1 MTRNRALEPC
11 RALDSPSMSALPQ
24 PGDPIALLTEKLRR
38 EVVEPAF
45 ESVASSTASTLPA
58 VLLRSRRE
66 RAKGRIAEAL
76 AWRGKDKVSAKL
88 RREVEALI
96 GRWAE
101 VSFDDGFREV
111 DEFAIRC
118 ANESHD
124 RDKASEGGLAAIERD
139 YRREVVR
146 LHGSIEI
153 RGLQTSAR
161 VLQSMDL
168 VYVPLFVEDG
178 SREPD
183 VIKIAKGIE
192 VRRVPRELV
201 DDVVARHER
210 VVIVGAPGSG
220 KSTLVSFL
228 ALKAASG
235 EGDALPFVVPVR
247 SLAGRPLNEATI
259 AAVAGCDPSLVRSAL
274 EASRALVLVDG
285 LDEIVGGAD
294 ALSEPLQ
301 ALAKAHPGNRF
312 VATSRPVAG
321 VEGGGVS
328 VPGFATLRLQPLT
341 RDEVYDC
348 IERWCRAAE
357 RSLQK
362 DELRADADAK
372 RAADDLKER
381 VRRSR
386 PVERLAETPLMCSVL
401 CIVHRFLGQRI
412 PERRAGLY
420 EACTNVLLYEW
431 DRAKFPDG
439 ALVGKLDAQ
448 QKRTVLAGVAAAMHR
463 ERLAEITEARAIEL
477 MGERLTR
484 VGAHVWDAAGILDEI
499 RDRSGLLVERS
510 PGVYGF
516 SHLTFQEYL
525 TAFELAASE
534 EGIHEALVHQKDPWW
549 HEVIVLCAGM
559 AGPRAALLVRGLLDS
574 EGRGVGAPTMLAV
587 QCMETAIELP
597 VSLRKK
603 VEERL
608 ATLVPPRSDGDMERL
623 VEIGEVCAPV
633 VLRSLDRAIGDSRA
647 QAALVLGA
655 LRYEPAVATLAR
667 MLREDHKLKRG
678 IRFPGA
684 RAGLGAGFL
693 ISDIIVM
700 ALGAI
705 ATGSSIARHTLLDA
719 ASMLPSNAFWVL
731 LISAN
736 TRDVLFPTSI
746 GRAQLEE
753 LCSELIEAINQAHPP
768 KPPATPA
775 ASSD

>member
-11 RALDSPSMSALPQ
+11 GALDSPPMSALPQ

-45 ESVASSTASTLPA
+45 ESVASPTAATLPA

-76 AWRGKDKVSAKL
+76 AWRGKDKVNAKL

-96 GRWAE
+96 GRWAAAT
-101 VSFDDGFREV
+101 FDDGFREV

-124 RDKASEGGLAAIERD
+124 RDKASETGLVAIERD
-139 YRREVVR
+139 YRREVAR

-192 VRRVPRELV
+192 VRRIPRERVEAVLV
-201 DDVVARHER
+201 RHATA
-210 VVIVGAPGSG
+210 VIVGAPGSG
-220 KSTLVSFL
+220 KSTLVSYL
-228 ALKAASG
+228 ALRAVSDDPAV
-235 EGDALPFVVPVR
+235 LPLVVPVR
-247 SLAGRPLNEATI
+247 SLAGRPLDEATI

-274 EASRALVLVDG
+274 EERRALVLVDG

-294 ALSEPLQ
+294 ALSAPLQ
-301 ALAKAHPGNRF
+301 ALANAHPGNRF
-312 VATSRPVAG
+312 VATSRPIAG

-328 VPGFATLRLQPLT
+328 VPGFATLHLQPLT

-448 QKRTVLAGVAAAMHR
+448 QKRTVLAGVAVAMHR
-463 ERLAEITEARAIEL
+463 ERVAEVPVDRVIVMA
-477 MGERLTR
+477 ERLEGI
-484 VGAHVWDAAGILDEI
+484 GAVAADARGILEEI

-510 PGVYGF
+510 PGMFGF

-534 EGIHEALVHQKDPWW
+534 EGIREMLAHHQEPWW
-549 HEVIVLCAGM
+549 HEVIALSAGM
-559 AGPRAALLVRGLLDS
+559 AGPRAAALVRGLL
-574 EGRGVGAPTMLAV
+574 R
-587 QCMETAIELP
+587 
-597 VSLRKK
+597 R
-603 VEERL
+603 R
-608 ATLVPPRSDGDMERL
+608 
-623 VEIGEVCAPV
+623 
-633 VLRSLDRAIGDSRA
+633 
-647 QAALVLGA
+647 
-655 LRYEPAVATLAR
+655 
-667 MLREDHKLKRG
+667 
-678 IRFPGA
+678 
-684 RAGLGAGFL
+684 
-693 ISDIIVM
+693 
-700 ALGAI
+700 
-705 ATGSSIARHTLLDA
+705 
-719 ASMLPSNAFWVL
+719 
-731 LISAN
+731 
-736 TRDVLFPTSI
+736 
-746 GRAQLEE
+746 
-753 LCSELIEAINQAHPP
+753 
-768 KPPATPA
+768 
-775 ASSD
+775 

>member
-1 MTRNRALEPC
+1 
-11 RALDSPSMSALPQ
+11 MSALPQ
-24 PGDPIALLTEKLRR
+24 TGDPIAQLTEKLRR

-45 ESVASSTASTLPA
+45 ASVASPATSSLPA

-76 AWRGKDKVSAKL
+76 AWRGKATVSAKL

-96 GRWAE
+96 GRWALA
-101 VSFDDGFREV
+101 SFEDGFGEV
-111 DEFAIRC
+111 EQFAIRC
-118 ANESHD
+118 ANENKA
-124 RDKASEGGLAAIERD
+124 RDEAPAESLAAIEQE
-139 YRREVVR
+139 YRREVAR

-178 SREPD
+178 SRAPD
-183 VIKIAKGIE
+183 VIEIAKGIE
-192 VRRVPRELV
+192 VRRVPRERVEETL
-201 DDVVARHER
+201 DRHATAL
-210 VVIVGAPGSG
+210 IVGAPGSG
-220 KSTLVSFL
+220 KSTLVSYL
-228 ALKAASG
+228 ALR
-235 EGDALPFVVPVR
+235 ALNDDVSLLPLVVPVR
-247 SLAGRPLNEATI
+247 SLAGRPLDEATI
-259 AAVAGCDPSLVRSAL
+259 AAVTGCDPSLVWSAF
-274 EASRALVLVDG
+274 EAHRALVLIDG
-285 LDEIVGGAD
+285 LDEIQGGAD
-294 ALSEPLQ
+294 TLSQPLRD
-301 ALAKAHPGNRF
+301 LAKAHPDNRF
-312 VATSRPVAG
+312 IATSRPIAG

-362 DELRADADAK
+362 DVLRADADAT

-401 CIVHRFLGQRI
+401 CVVHRFLGQRI

-463 ERLAEITEARAIEL
+463 ERVAEIPKERAIEL
-477 MGERLTR
+477 MGERLSR
-484 VGAHVWDAAGILDEI
+484 VGARALDAAGILDEI

-525 TAFELAASE
+525 TAFELAASNV
-534 EGIHEALVHQKDPWW
+534 GIRELLSHHKEPWW
-549 HEVIVLCAGM
+549 HEVIALSAGM
-559 AGPRAALLVRGLLDS
+559 AGPRAGALVSGLLDV
-574 EGRGVGAPTMLAV
+574 EGKEVGAPTMLAA

-597 VSLRKK
+597 ASLRMK
-603 VEERL
+603 VERRI
-608 ATLVPPRSDGDMERL
+608 ATLVPPRSDEDMDRL
-623 VEIGEVCAPV
+623 VSLGEVCAPV
-633 VLRSLDRAIGDSRA
+633 LLRALDDATGASRA
-647 QAALVLGA
+647 RAALVLGG
-655 LRYEPAVATLAR
+655 LLYEPAVATLVK
-667 MLREDHKLKRG
+667 MLPEQNPVRTS
-678 IRFPGA
+678 ISFSGA
-684 RAGLGAGFL
+684 NTSLGGGATVGL
-693 ISDIIVM
+693 VV
-700 ALGAI
+700 AI
-705 ATGSSIARHTLLDA
+705 ALIAIASSSAMARRSLIQAISVLPESTLRLLSIVLDKSMVTGIYRSSPLNDGGSHVEELLDT
-719 ASMLPSNAFWVL
+719 LQ
-731 LISAN
+731 
-736 TRDVLFPTSI
+736 
-746 GRAQLEE
+746 RA
-753 LCSELIEAINQAHPP
+753 ITQAHPP
-768 KPPATPA
+768 KPPTKRGAR
-775 ASSD
+775 SD

>member
-1 MTRNRALEPC
+1 
-11 RALDSPSMSALPQ
+11 MSALPQ
-24 PGDPIALLTEKLRR
+24 PGDPIVQFAEKLRR

-45 ESVASSTASTLPA
+45 ASVALPAASPLPA

-76 AWRGKDKVSAKL
+76 AWRGKDKVGEKL

-96 GRWAE
+96 GRWAAA
-101 VSFDDGFREV
+101 SFDDGFHDV
-111 DEFAIRC
+111 DEFEIRC
-118 ANESHD
+118 ANENYTP
-124 RDKASEGGLAAIERD
+124 DKAPEGGLAAIEQE

-168 VYVPLFVEDG
+168 VYVPLFVEDS
-178 SREPD
+178 SREPVVIRTAGGKD
-183 VIKIAKGIE
+183 VECA
-192 VRRVPRELV
+192 PRERVEEALV
-201 DDVVARHER
+201 RHAEA
-210 VVIVGAPGSG
+210 VILGAPGSG
-220 KSTLVSFL
+220 KSTLISYL
-228 ALKAASG
+228 ALRAVSG
-235 EGDALPFVVPVR
+235 EGTLLPLVVPVR
-247 SLAGRPLNEATI
+247 SLAGRHLDVTTI
-259 AAVAGCDPSLVRSAL
+259 AAVSNCDLSLVRGAF
-274 EASRALVLVDG
+274 EERRALVLVDG
-285 LDEIVGGAD
+285 LDEIAGGAE
-294 ALSEPLQ
+294 ALSQPLRD
-301 ALAKAHPGNRF
+301 LAETHPGNRF
-312 VATSRPVAG
+312 VATSRPIAG

-328 VPGFATLRLQPLT
+328 VPGFATLRLQALT

-362 DELRADADAK
+362 DQRRAEADAT

-463 ERLAEITEARAIEL
+463 GRLAEITRTRTIEL
-477 MGERLTR
+477 MGDRLSR
-484 VGAHVWDAAGILDEI
+484 VGARAHDAAGILEEI

-534 EGIHEALVHQKDPWW
+534 EGIRELLAHHEDPWW
-549 HEVIVLCAGM
+549 HEVIALSAGM
-559 AGPRAALLVRGLLDS
+559 AGPRAATLVAGLLDAD
-574 EGRGVGAPTMLAV
+574 GKRVGAPTMLAA

-597 VSLRKK
+597 VSLRRRI
-603 VEERL
+603 EERI
-608 ATLVPPRSDGDMERL
+608 ARLVPPQSDRDMDRL
-623 VEIGEVCAPV
+623 VGIGDVCAPI
-633 VLRSLDRAIGDSRA
+633 VLQSLDSASGTSRA
-647 QAALVLGA
+647 RAALVLGW
-655 LRYEPAVATLAR
+655 LMYEPAVATLAK
-667 MLREDHKLKRG
+667 MLAEDQETDET
-678 IRFPGA
+678 INFPGWGS
-684 RAGLGAGFL
+684 R
-693 ISDIIVM
+693 M
-700 ALGAI
+700 ADTVGVFAAIALTAI
-705 ATGSSIARHTLLDA
+705 ATNSSVARANLLGA
-719 ASMLPSNAFWVL
+719 ALSMESALVSVEAFPDDLFV
-731 LISAN
+731 
-736 TRDVLFPTSI
+736 RLFPASI
-746 GRAQLEE
+746 NREALEE
-753 LCSELIEAINQAHPP
+753 LRSELHDAFTRARLPM
-768 KPPATPA
+768 PPATPGA
-775 ASSD
+775 RSD